1 MLIGF
6 LIELIQLVTLILTLL
21 ILVEVVLSFFLNPFH
36 PIRQTLDAVVGP
48 MLAPI
53 RRFMP
58 STGGLDFSPLVLL
71 ILIRLAERILIQIL
85 LTLR

>member
-1 MLIGF
+1 MIVF
-6 LIELIQLVTLILTLL
+6 LIELIQLVTLVLTLV

-36 PIRQTLDAVVGP
+36 PLRQTLATIVEP

-53 RRFMP
+53 RRIMP
-58 STGGLDFSPLVLL
+58 ATGGLDFSPLVLL